1 MHINTK
7 IAKRVGLAAATAIAA
22 GGFLAL
28 PAAHGDANCSVPGAH
43 LNLHHSS
50 GWDVSIDASGASLG
64 PQAVIRTPELTS
76 DGNIT
81 TGGITGRT
89 VDFTI
94 GWSGTKAYVHFTGTV
109 GADGIAHGTST
120 GTTTP
125 INLNEGPWDS
135 VDPLICS

>member
-1 MHINTK
+1 MNAK
-7 IAKRVGLAAATAIAA
+7 IAKPRVVLAAVTAIAA
-22 GGFLAL
+22 AGLLAL
-28 PAAHGDANCSVPGAH
+28 PSAHATANCTVLGEL
-43 LNLHHSS
+43 LNLHDS
-50 GWDVSIDASGASLG
+50 GGYDVAIDASGSSLG
-64 PQAVIRTPELTS
+64 PRAVIRTPELTS

-81 TGGITGRT
+81 SGGITGRT

-94 GWSGTKAYVHFTGTV
+94 GWSGTLSYVHFTGTV

-135 VDPLICS
+135 VGPLTCS